1 MLTKYAEVA
10 DRGSQVEVLDGFAV
24 PANVGQK
31 RLARVRR
38 KAHRHHFEYTPR
50 RGYIYVRSRAISSRC
65 NDNFDEFPAA
75 EIKAA
80 YRTFIGK
87 PVFVNHHNADHRRA
101 RGVIVDAALHEDTNP
116 DGSEDTW
123 AEVLMEVD
131 AVRFPV
137 LAREVLKGNIAR
149 TSMGTDVA
157 YSVCTACGNKAAT
170 PADYCQHIP
179 AMKGMKH
186 RRFNAAAGVQEE
198 VLIAERCYG
207 LGFFE
212 NSLLV
217 EDPADPTAYVLGVD
231 GGEGLSAAAA
241 KQIVEEAETVVREAA
256 YAPTGETYTSPCDT
270 CGKPVTFGWLE
281 NEGGFRTSE
290 PVDGGGS
297 DHLSTWCAEHTPSRR
312 SASRHEAFPSRRDM
326 ADSLEGRAPRQQQRE
341 TPKAPQAPKAPK
353 APGAPRVKREPNQW
367 DRAADE
373 QRRADERNQKRLDR
387 LRQRDPDPDW
397 EARGQEYE
405 KTHPRRASAVETL
418 LQSEAGMMDTEDD
431 WSGGWGNPDGG
442 AAFDWGSRVT
452 PNGPV
457 RIYRGPDGHA
467 RFYDQ
472 RGNQLGLEQ
481 GSIDAAF
488 AEAESLGWSDPANGI
503 GFLSS
508 KQAGSYADRPEV
520 RDWYKE
526 RRKVTYT
533 DGTPV
538 KPGDRIRYHQAPG
551 GLLETHNT
559 GNWTYGTAVLIDSIV
574 PGVQELVIENES
586 TASWGGREKYNLYGH
601 VVERDPRK
609 TSRHVH
615 SYGETKAPTKV
626 DTMRAENC
634 PVCGD
639 DEGYN
644 GDKCSVCGY
653 MQPPSQFT
661 DPDLTKAR
669 ENDLRQDQEQAPMP
683 ADVGMGLDDPAPTD
697 PLQCTN
703 CGEVFSAEGE
713 PAPGPEDPEAEA
725 VTGPEDEDPFA
736 EPEDPE
742 DAPADE
748 SDPDEESL
756 DDLSDDEIFADE
768 EDEDDPEDKEDDE
781 VEDLPVDPAVGEAR
795 ITAEPADDPKGLE
808 GVEIVPNMTCPICG
822 EGTLVPQAGQEP
834 TGAEPKMKEVGTD
847 PTTKPKET
855 VGMSQQQNSQ
865 NPAQQ
870 RRSQIIAAIAE
881 QQGVIERQAQT
892 IQQQDAQLGV
902 LTRAVAALSIAAGVE
917 KHPHFAKIVRQAG
930 MTRRADTN
938 QGDSTGEAPAT
949 TTEEAK
955 KPDATDDPESLGA
968 APAPANA
975 EVTPEGVTDVNTTD
989 VVANPPVLDN
999 LQDPTA
1005 PVSGTD
1011 AVVPAAGDAAGTST
1025 VKAVPPSN
1033 EAFDKPGDSGWK
1045 SSAKERFIASQRLA
1059 RLQIAAGMV
1068 AQGTDDLALA
1078 QEIDSSKDSLGEINA
1093 KVATIAAIQQ
1103 KAASAQPTQGQR
1115 RHLVPRAAQGGV
1127 QPSRQPSLTTT
1138 AADAGREGEDSW
1150 LFGGD
1155 DLG

>member
-1 MLTKYAEVA
+1 
-10 DRGSQVEVLDGFAV
+10 
-24 PANVGQK
+24 
-31 RLARVRR
+31 
-38 KAHRHHFEYTPR
+38 
-50 RGYIYVRSRAISSRC
+50 
-65 NDNFDEFPAA
+65 
-75 EIKAA
+75 
-80 YRTFIGK
+80 
-87 PVFVNHHNADHRRA
+87 
-101 RGVIVDAALHEDTNP
+101 
-116 DGSEDTW
+116 
-123 AEVLMEVD
+123 
-131 AVRFPV
+131 
-137 LAREVLKGNIAR
+137 
-149 TSMGTDVA
+149 
-157 YSVCTACGNKAAT
+157 
-170 PADYCQHIP
+170 
-179 AMKGMKH
+179 
-186 RRFNAAAGVQEE
+186 
-198 VLIAERCYG
+198 
-207 LGFFE
+207 
-212 NSLLV
+212 
-217 EDPADPTAYVLGVD
+217 
-231 GGEGLSAAAA
+231 
-241 KQIVEEAETVVREAA
+241 
-256 YAPTGETYTSPCDT
+256 
-270 CGKPVTFGWLE
+270 
-281 NEGGFRTSE
+281 
-290 PVDGGGS
+290 
-297 DHLSTWCAEHTPSRR
+297 
-312 SASRHEAFPSRRDM
+312 
-326 ADSLEGRAPRQQQRE
+326 
-341 TPKAPQAPKAPK
+341 
-353 APGAPRVKREPNQW
+353 
-367 DRAADE
+367 
-373 QRRADERNQKRLDR
+373 
-387 LRQRDPDPDW
+387 
-397 EARGQEYE
+397 
-405 KTHPRRASAVETL
+405 
-418 LQSEAGMMDTEDD
+418 
-431 WSGGWGNPDGG
+431 
-442 AAFDWGSRVT
+442 
-452 PNGPV
+452 
-457 RIYRGPDGHA
+457 
-467 RFYDQ
+467 
-472 RGNQLGLEQ
+472 
-481 GSIDAAF
+481 
-488 AEAESLGWSDPANGI
+488 
-503 GFLSS
+503 
-508 KQAGSYADRPEV
+508 
-520 RDWYKE
+520 
-526 RRKVTYT
+526 
-533 DGTPV
+533 
-538 KPGDRIRYHQAPG
+538 
-551 GLLETHNT
+551 
-559 GNWTYGTAVLIDSIV
+559 
-574 PGVQELVIENES
+574 
-586 TASWGGREKYNLYGH
+586 
-601 VVERDPRK
+601 
-609 TSRHVH
+609 
-615 SYGETKAPTKV
+615 
-626 DTMRAENC
+626 MRAENC

-955 KPDATDDPESLGA
+955 KPDATDD
-968 APAPANA
+968 
-975 EVTPEGVTDVNTTD
+975 
-989 VVANPPVLDN
+989 
-999 LQDPTA
+999 
-1005 PVSGTD
+1005 
-1011 AVVPAAGDAAGTST
+1011 
-1025 VKAVPPSN
+1025 
-1033 EAFDKPGDSGWK
+1033 
-1045 SSAKERFIASQRLA
+1045 
-1059 RLQIAAGMV
+1059 
-1068 AQGTDDLALA
+1068 LALA